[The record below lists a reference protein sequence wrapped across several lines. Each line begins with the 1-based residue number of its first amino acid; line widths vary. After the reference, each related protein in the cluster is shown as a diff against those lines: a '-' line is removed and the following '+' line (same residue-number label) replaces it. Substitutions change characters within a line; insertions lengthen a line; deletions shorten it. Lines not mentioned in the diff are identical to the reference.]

1 LKLQSQEKIP
11 ENYGVIDLP
20 MNLAAIRKEYSLQS
34 LEADQVASDPF
45 FQFKCWLNEA
55 MEAEVLEVNAMCLS
69 TLGKDGFP
77 NSRIVL
83 LKELDQGFVFFTN
96 YESSKGKEL
105 ESHPKASLTF
115 FWAEIERQVRVV
127 GTVSRISAEESD
139 AYFLSRP
146 YSSQLGAWASPQSQV
161 IATREVIETN
171 QIELE
176 HKFSESTMLRPPH
189 WGGYRLIPHRI
200 EFWQGRPSRLH
211 DRICYEKDQNTNSWK
226 IARLAP

>member
-1 LKLQSQEKIP
+1 
-11 ENYGVIDLP
+11 

-34 LEADQVASDPF
+34 LEIDQVSSDPF
-45 FQFKCWLNEA
+45 LQFRNWLNEA
-55 MEAEVLEVNAMCLS
+55 IQSEVLEVNAMCLS

-83 LKELDQGFVFFTN
+83 LKELDHGFVFFTN
-96 YESSKGKEL
+96 YESAKGKEL
-105 ESHPKASLTF
+105 ESNPKASLTF

-127 GTVSRISAEESD
+127 GTVQKISPEESD

-146 YSSQLGAWASPQSQV
+146 YESQLGAWASPQSQE
-161 IATREVIETN
+161 IANREVIEN
-171 QIELE
+171 KQKEL
-176 HKFSESTMLRPPH
+176 KDRFTKSLMSRPPH
-189 WGGYRLIPHRI
+189 WGGFRLVPHRV

-226 IARLAP
+226 TARLAP

>member
-1 LKLQSQEKIP
+1 LKSQSQEKIS
-11 ENYGVIDLP
+11 ENYKVTYLL

-34 LEADQVASDPF
+34 LEIDQVASDPF
-45 FQFKCWLNEA
+45 LQFRTWLKEA
-55 MEAEVLEVNAMCLS
+55 MQSEVLEVNAMCLS

-96 YESSKGKEL
+96 YESAKGKEL
-105 ESHPKASLTF
+105 ESYPKASLTF

-127 GTVSRISAEESD
+127 GTVCRISAEESD

-146 YSSQLGAWASPQSQV
+146 FGSQVGAWASPQSQE
-161 IATREVIETN
+161 IATREVIEGN
-171 QIELE
+171 QKELAN
-176 HKFSESTMLRPPH
+176 KFSESTMVRPPH
-189 WGGYRLIPHRI
+189 WGGYRLVPHRI

-211 DRICYEKDQNTNSWK
+211 DRICYEKGLETTSWK
-226 IARLAP
+226 LTRLAP

>member
-1 LKLQSQEKIP
+1 
-11 ENYGVIDLP
+11 

-34 LEADQVASDPF
+34 LEIDQVATDPF
-45 FQFKCWLNEA
+45 VQFKSWLNDA
-55 MEAEVLEVNAMCLS
+55 MQAEVLEVNAMCLA

-83 LKELDQGFVFFTN
+83 LKELDHGFVFFTN

-105 ESHPKASLTF
+105 EAYPKASLTF
-115 FWAEIERQVRVV
+115 FWAEIERQVRIV
-127 GTVSRISAEESD
+127 GTVSKISPEESD

-146 YSSQLGAWASPQSQV
+146 YGSQLGAWASPQSQE
-161 IATREVIETN
+161 IANREVIENN
-171 QIELE
+171 QKELE
-176 HKFSESTMLRPPH
+176 GKFSESVMFRPAH
-189 WGGYRLIPHRI
+189 WGGFRLVPHRV

-211 DRICYEKDQNTNSWK
+211 DRINYEKDVAANSWK

>member
-1 LKLQSQEKIP
+1 MKSQSQENRT
-11 ENYGVIDLP
+11 ENYGVIDLT
-20 MNLAAIRKEYSLQS
+20 MNLGAIRKEYSLQS
-34 LEADQVASDPF
+34 LEVDQVATDPF
-45 FQFKCWLNEA
+45 LQFKSWLNEA
-55 MEAEVLEVNAMCLS
+55 MVAEVLEVNAMCLS

-127 GTVSRISAEESD
+127 GTVGRISAEESD

-146 YSSQLGAWASPQSQV
+146 FGSQLGAWASPQSQE
-161 IATREVIETN
+161 ISSREVIETN
-171 QIELE
+171 QKELE
-176 HKFSESTMLRPPH
+176 KKFTELAIIRPPH
-189 WGGYRLIPHRI
+189 WGGYRLIPHQI

-211 DRICYEKDQNTNSWK
+211 DRICYQKDQDTNSWK

>member
-1 LKLQSQEKIP
+1 LKSQSQEKIP
-11 ENYGVIDLP
+11 EKNGISYLA
-20 MNLAAIRKEYSLQS
+20 MNLAAIRKDYSLRS
-34 LEADQVASDPF
+34 LEIDQVSSDPF
-45 FQFKCWLNEA
+45 LQFRTWLKEA
-55 MEAEVLEVNAMCLS
+55 MQAEVLEVNAMCLS

-83 LKELDQGFVFFTN
+83 LKELDLGFVFFTN
-96 YESSKGKEL
+96 YESAKGKEL
-105 ESHPKASLTF
+105 ESYPKASLTF

-146 YSSQLGAWASPQSQV
+146 FGSQLGAWASPQSQV
-161 IATREVIETN
+161 IANREVIEAN
-171 QIELE
+171 HIELE
-176 HKFSESTMLRPPH
+176 NQFSESTIVRPMH
-189 WGGYRLIPHRI
+189 WGGYRLVPHRI

-211 DRICYEKDQNTNSWK
+211 DRICYEKDEATTSWK

>member
-1 LKLQSQEKIP
+1 
-11 ENYGVIDLP
+11 
-20 MNLAAIRKEYSLQS
+20 MNLAAIRKEYSLKS
-34 LEADQVASDPF
+34 LEIDQVSSDPF
-45 FQFKCWLNEA
+45 LQFSSWLKEA
-55 MEAEVLEVNAMCLS
+55 MQAEVLEVNAMCLS

-83 LKELDQGFVFFTN
+83 LKELDHGFVFFTN

-105 ESHPKASLTF
+105 ESYPKASLTF
-115 FWAEIERQVRVV
+115 FWAEIERQVRIV
-127 GTVSRISAEESD
+127 GTVSKISAEESD

-146 YSSQLGAWASPQSQV
+146 FGSQLGAWASPQSQV

-176 HKFSESTMLRPPH
+176 NKFSESTIVRPPH
-189 WGGYRLIPHRI
+189 WGGYRLVPHRI

-211 DRICYEKDQNTNSWK
+211 DRICYEKDQDTTSWK

>member
-1 LKLQSQEKIP
+1 LKSQSQEKIP
-11 ENYGVIDLP
+11 ENYGLPYLP
-20 MNLAAIRKEYSLQS
+20 MNLAAIRKEYSLKS
-34 LEADQVASDPF
+34 LEIDQVSSDPF
-45 FQFKCWLNEA
+45 LQFRSWLQEA
-55 MEAEVLEVNAMCLS
+55 MLAEVLEVNAMCLS

-105 ESHPKASLTF
+105 EAYPKASLTF
-115 FWAEIERQVRVV
+115 FWAEIERQVRIV

-146 YSSQLGAWASPQSQV
+146 FGSQLGAWASPQSQV

-171 QIELE
+171 QIALE
-176 HKFSESTMLRPPH
+176 NKFSESTIVRPPH
-189 WGGYRLIPHRI
+189 WGGYRIVPHRI

-211 DRICYEKDQNTNSWK
+211 DRICYEKDQATNSWK